1 MTEPDLAD
9 LVGPD
14 HTALVTQECQRGV
27 IGDLAVLPQLAEA
40 ARESGALGNIGRV
53 AAAARASGVDV
64 VHCLAHHRSDRR
76 GGNTNARL
84 FAAMAK
90 MPDALREGTESVEL
104 TPELELHPDDLVL
117 RRYHGLGPMHDT
129 GLDSVLRNLG
139 VTTIVG
145 VGVSLNVGMVDFA
158 FDAVNAGYRFVLP
171 RDAVAGVPPDY
182 ADAVIDHTL
191 SLVATVTTTDEI
203 TTAWAV

>member
-1 MTEPDLAD
+1 MTAPDFAD
-9 LVGPD
+9 LVDPD

-27 IGDLAVLPQLAEA
+27 VGDLAVLPELAEA
-40 ARESGALGNIGRV
+40 ARESGALGNIGRL
-53 AAAARASGVDV
+53 AATARDAGVDV

-76 GGNTNARL
+76 GGNANARL

-90 MPDALREGTESVEL
+90 MPDALREDTESAEPI
-104 TPELELHPDDLVL
+104 PELELHADDLVL

-129 GLDSVLRNLG
+129 GLDSALRNLG
-139 VTTIVG
+139 VTTVVG

-182 ADAVIDHTL
+182 ADAVISNTL
-191 SLVATVTTTDEI
+191 AVVATITTTDELV
-203 TTAWAV
+203 TAWS